1 MIQFLSTT
9 NLLGSV
15 AGIAIIALLALAYRQ
30 VRATRHMTTALNNMS
45 QGLCMFDAAG
55 RIVVRNQPYLSMYN
69 LSADV
74 VRPGCSL
81 RDLIQHRKDT
91 GFFQGDVEQYV
102 RNIMDSVAKG
112 KPFTWTVEASDGRL
126 VNVVNQPMAGGGWVA
141 THEDITEQRK
151 LEKQRDAM
159 MAQEDRRTTIDTAI
173 KGFRDGV
180 ENVLKTVGDSAVKMK
195 SAASKL
201 LAASDQTSQRA
212 ESAVQASNEASTNV
226 TTAATATDELSNS
239 IGEIGRQLDQ
249 TTGVVRQAA
258 SEAESTNAQITG
270 LAEAAQKIGDVVE
283 LIRNIAGQT
292 NLLALNATIEA
303 ARAGEAGRGFSVVA
317 SEVKSLA
324 VQTAKATEEI
334 SAQILSVQEST
345 GSAVAAIQRI
355 TERMR
360 EIDRCASAVSVSVD
374 QQKTATQEISS
385 SVSNAAQGTSGIVG
399 VLSQVAGAAVETR
412 QSAETVL
419 DSSSA
424 VDKAVSLLRAEV
436 ESFLAKAA
444 A

>member
-1 MIQFLSTT
+1 MTQFLTT
-9 NLLGSV
+9 TFMFAAAAAV
-15 AGIAIIALLALAYRQ
+15 VIALLAYVWQLR
-30 VRATRHMTTALNNMS
+30 RTSRHLMTTVDNMP

-55 RIVVRNQPYLSMYN
+55 RIVVRNQPYLAMYG
-69 LSADV
+69 LSPDIV
-74 VRPGCSL
+74 KPGCSL
-81 RDLIQHRKDT
+81 RDLIKHRKET
-91 GFFQGDVEQYV
+91 GYFQGDVEQYC
-102 RNIMDSVAKG
+102 RNIMESVAKG
-112 KPFTWTVEASDGRL
+112 KPFTWLVEASDGRI
-126 VNVVNQPMAGGGWVA
+126 VNVVNQPMASGGWVA
-141 THEDITEQRK
+141 THEDVTEQRK

-173 KGFRDGV
+173 TNFRDRV
-180 ENVLKTVGDSAVKMK
+180 ESVLKTVGDSAGTMK
-195 SAASKL
+195 STATKL

-239 IGEIGRQLDQ
+239 IGEISRQLDQ
-249 TTGVVRQAA
+249 TTEVVRQAA
-258 SEAESTNAQITG
+258 TEAESTNAQITG

-324 VQTAKATEEI
+324 VQTAKATEDI
-334 SAQILSVQEST
+334 SAQILSVQDST

-374 QQKTATQEISS
+374 QQKAATSEIAH
-385 SVSNAAQGTSGIVG
+385 SVSSAAKGTSGIVS
-399 VLSQVAGAAVETR
+399 VLNQVAGAAVETR
-412 QSAETVL
+412 CSAETVL
-419 DSSSA
+419 DTSGS
-424 VDKAVSLLRAEV
+424 VDKAVAHLRAEV
-436 ESFLAKAA
+436 ETFLAKASA
-444 A
+444 